1 MGDKAGEKNLQKKEK
16 STRMFGKYYIT
27 IKSAGP
33 YHTNPKVIRE
43 LGSWSTKAL

>member
-1 MGDKAGEKNLQKKEK
+1 MGDKAEKKTCKKKEK
-16 STRMFGKYYIT
+16 STWMFGKYDIT
-27 IKSAGP
+27 TKSAGP